1 MQEGWLVMSERYLMT
16 SNFCAALVL
25 SLRKKKI
32 LKMLRYLP
40 FVFKLIYNGEEK
52 TTIRAVMLFHQGNL
66 DRSKI
71 YYCTI
76 KRSLSVV
83 TVITFIG
90 AIETKKW
97 SLNLIPA
104 TVLAPY
110 IEWRMKPPLWLEK
123 RFLDTDKAC
132 KG

>member
-1 MQEGWLVMSERYLMT
+1 M
-16 SNFCAALVL
+16 
-25 SLRKKKI
+25 

-83 TVITFIG
+83 TVLTFIG